1 MLNVIRKYQK
11 ELTAEELGTLVKM
24 SFAVINGEDVAESDV
39 RIVNYLFKVILLL
52 TFKFL
57 HSEVVYDKQIKMLH
71 PFEELEFLAV

>member
-39 RIVNYLFKVILLL
+39 RIVNYLFKTEFRPSAERYIRTLSAKSKAGRMGGRPRKE
-52 TFKFL
+52 T
-57 HSEVVYDKQIKMLH
+57 DKR
-71 PFEELEFLAV
+71 